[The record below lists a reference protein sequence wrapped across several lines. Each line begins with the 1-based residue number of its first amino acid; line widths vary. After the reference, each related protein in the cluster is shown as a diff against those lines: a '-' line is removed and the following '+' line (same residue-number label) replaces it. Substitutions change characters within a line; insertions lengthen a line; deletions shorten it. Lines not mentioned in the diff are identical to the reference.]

1 MNKAKGNHKKPQAA
15 KHAASAEPVKKGSAA
30 TAVEDALGG
39 LEEKYDEVQKLLDI
53 GKEKGYLLYDEVSD
67 LLPPEISSSAEDLD
81 DLFSAFGTAG
91 IEVIDTDDQSFA
103 PLDKVPGEKKFDGE
117 QPEDVELDL
126 TPGALE
132 KTNDPVRMYLREM
145 GTVPLL
151 TRDGEVEIAKRI
163 ERGQLTVLK
172 SLSRSAVIVREIISL
187 GDQLKHD
194 PSIIKDIL
202 QFSDEE
208 LTDEKIEEKHQ
219 ETLEI
224 IEQINKTYKKVNQL
238 RMKYDAAPKSKKT
251 VYRRAAWNLGR
262 TRVNL
267 SKLVRSLE
275 FSISEKLRLVGL
287 MKSTVEQLRPLELE
301 LGRLERKADHTK
313 KEYRKAIQK
322 DIRTVKAKIADV
334 EEDTKSPALELKRTL
349 QTIMQGQVQAE
360 VAKRELVEANL
371 RLVVSIAKKYT
382 NRGLQFL
389 DLIQEGN
396 IGLMKA
402 VDKFEYRRGYKFS
415 TYATWWIRQAI
426 TRAIADQARTIR
438 IPVHMIETINKLIRT
453 SRALVQELGREP
465 TSEEIAKR
473 MDIPVSKVRKV
484 LKIAQEPI
492 SLETPIGEE
501 EDSHLGDFI
510 EDRGVVSPAD
520 AVININL
527 KEMTEQVLNT
537 LTPREERVIKM
548 RFGLED
554 GTEHT
559 LEEVG
564 QNFAVTRERIRQI
577 EAKALRKLRHPS
589 RSRRL
594 RAFLDGTGR
603 D

>member
-1 MNKAKGNHKKPQAA
+1 
-15 KHAASAEPVKKGSAA
+15 
-30 TAVEDALGG
+30 LG
-39 LEEKYDEVQKLLDI
+39 LEEKYDEVQKLIDI

-67 LLPPEISSSAEDLD
+67 LLPPEITASAEDLD
-81 DLFSAFGTAG
+81 DLFTAFGTAG
-91 IEVIDTDDQSFA
+91 IEVIDTEDPSFA
-103 PLDKVPGEKKFDGE
+103 GLDKIPGEPKREGAE
-117 QPEDVELDL
+117 QPEQDVELDL

-172 SLSRSAVIVREIISL
+172 SLSRSPVIVREIISI
-187 GDQLKHD
+187 GEQLKKD
-194 PSIIKDIL
+194 PSIIKDLI

-208 LTDEKIEEKHQ
+208 LTDEKVEEKLE
-219 ETLEI
+219 ETLDKI
-224 IEQINKTYKKVNQL
+224 DRVGKTYKKALTL
-238 RMKYDAAPKSKKT
+238 RQKLDTTSRNKKPQ
-251 VYRRAAWNLGR
+251 YRRARWNLGR
-262 TRVNL
+262 TRVEL
-267 SKLVRSLE
+267 SKLVRSIE
-275 FSISEKLRLVGL
+275 FSNAEKLRLMDL
-287 MKSTVEQLRPLELE
+287 MKVTVEKVRPLQRELSK
-301 LGRLERKADHTK
+301 LESKVERSRKEAK
-313 KEYRKAIQK
+313 KALQKEILTIRK
-322 DIRTVKAKIADV
+322 KIKTI
-334 EEDTKSPALELKRTL
+334 EEETRSTALELKRTH
-349 QTIMQGQVQAE
+349 QTMFQGQVQAE
-360 VAKRELVEANL
+360 IAKRELVEANL

-484 LKIAQEPI
+484 MKIAQEPI

>member
-1 MNKAKGNHKKPQAA
+1 
-15 KHAASAEPVKKGSAA
+15 
-30 TAVEDALGG
+30 LG
-39 LEEKYDEVQKLLDI
+39 LEDKYDEVQKLIDI

-67 LLPPEISSSAEDLD
+67 LLPPEISASAEDLD

-91 IEVIDTDDQSFA
+91 IEVIDTEDQGFA
-103 PLDKVPGEKKFDGE
+103 GLDKIPGEKKFEGE
-117 QPEDVELDL
+117 QPEGDLELDL

-172 SLSRSAVIVREIISL
+172 SLSRSPVIVRDIVDL
-187 GDQLKHD
+187 GEQLKND
-194 PSIIKDIL
+194 PSIIKDVL

-208 LTDEKIEEKHQ
+208 LTDEKIEEKLG

-224 IEQINKTYKKVNQL
+224 IDNIGKTYKKVNQL
-238 RMKYDAAPKSKKT
+238 RAKLDTMSKAKKGP
-251 VYRRAAWNLGR
+251 YRRARWNLGR
-262 TRVNL
+262 SRVDL
-267 SKLVRSLE
+267 SRLVRSLE
-275 FSISEKLRLVGL
+275 FSIGEKLRLMSV
-287 MKSTVEQLRPLELE
+287 MKETVDRVRPLEQE
-301 LGRLERKADHTK
+301 LNRLERKADHTK
-313 KEYRKAIQK
+313 KEYRKNVQKEIKAIK
-322 DIRTVKAKIADV
+322 TKITEIEEEARSSSLELRRTV
-334 EEDTKSPALELKRTL
+334 
-349 QTIMQGQVQAE
+349 QTMMQGQVTAE
-360 VAKRELVEANL
+360 IAKRELVEANL

>member
-1 MNKAKGNHKKPQAA
+1 MNKGNSKGNHKKEHVAGGDSNQ
-15 KHAASAEPVKKGSAA
+15 KRSAV
-30 TAVEDALGG
+30 TVEDPLG
-39 LEEKYDEVQKLLDI
+39 LEEKYDEVQKLIDI

-67 LLPPEISSSAEDLD
+67 LLPPEISASAEDLD

-91 IEVIDTDDQSFA
+91 IEVIDTDDQTFA
-103 PLDKVPGEKKFDGE
+103 PLDKVPGEKKFED

-187 GDQLKHD
+187 GDQLQRD

-238 RMKYDAAPKSKKT
+238 RAKVDTVPKSKKGP
-251 VYRRAAWNLGR
+251 YRRASWNLGR

-267 SKLVRSLE
+267 SQLVRSLE
-275 FSISEKLRLVGL
+275 FSNSEKLRLVGL
-287 MKSTVEQLRPLELE
+287 MKGTVEKLRPLEQE

-322 DIRTVKAKIADV
+322 DIRTLKGKITDV
-334 EEDTKSPALELKRTL
+334 EGDTKSSALELKRTL
-349 QTIMQGQVQAE
+349 QTIMQGQIQAE

>member
-1 MNKAKGNHKKPQAA
+1 
-15 KHAASAEPVKKGSAA
+15 
-30 TAVEDALGG
+30 LG
-39 LEEKYDEVQKLLDI
+39 LEEKYDEVQKLIDI

-67 LLPPEISSSAEDLD
+67 LLPPELTASAEDLD
-81 DLFSAFGTAG
+81 DLFTAFGTAG
-91 IEVIDTDDQSFA
+91 IEVIDTEDPSFA
-103 PLDKVPGEKKFDGE
+103 GLDKIPGEPKREGAE
-117 QPEDVELDL
+117 QPETDVELDL

-163 ERGQLTVLK
+163 ERGQLKVLK
-172 SLSRSAVIVREIISL
+172 SLSRSPVIVTEIIAL
-187 GDQLKHD
+187 GDELMKD
-194 PSIIKDIL
+194 PSIIKDLI

-208 LTDEKIEEKHQ
+208 LTDEKVEERLE
-219 ETLEI
+219 ETLHRI
-224 IEQINKTYKKVNQL
+224 DSISKSYKKVKAL
-238 RMKYDAAPKSKKT
+238 RQKLSTVPKAK
-251 VYRRAAWNLGR
+251 RASMVRARWNLGR
-262 TRVNL
+262 TRVELSRLIRSIDFSNL
-267 SKLVRSLE
+267 
-275 FSISEKLRLVGL
+275 EKQRLMDL
-287 MKSTVEQLRPLELE
+287 MKATVEKVRPLEREMTKLE
-301 LGRLERKADHTK
+301 AKADRARK
-313 KEYRKAIQK
+313 DAKKAIQK
-322 DIRTVKAKIADV
+322 EIGALKKKIAV
-334 EEDTKSPALELKRTL
+334 IEEETKSSALELKRTH
-349 QTIMQGQVQAE
+349 QTMVMGQIQAE
-360 VAKRELVEANL
+360 IAKRELVEANL

-484 LKIAQEPI
+484 MKIAQEPI